1 MKRGLFVTFEGSEG
15 CGKSTQIRH
24 LAAWLERRG
33 KECVTTREPG
43 GTPAGDEIRHL
54 LQHAPQGHGL
64 VPEAELLLFAASR
77 AQLVREL
84 VLPALETGKVVVSDR
99 FHDST
104 TVYQGVAR
112 KLIPATV
119 AAIALVLPAS
129 ALTIGSQSTNI
140 TRIDITPGETI
151 VLTADV
157 GGAVTTTGVTATV
170 GGVTQT
176 ATGWKWVVPRKDTR
190 PDTARTYLSL
200 YNPAFTLQPGKQ
212 YPLIVLVT
220 VPAGTTP
227 GVRYA
232 GVDVSATGSGRKANP
247 PALLVTEVNVL

>member
-24 LAAWLERRG
+24 LTEWLEKQG

-64 VPEAELLLFAASR
+64 LPEAELLLFAASR

-84 VLPALETGKVVVSDR
+84 ILPALQAGKVVVSDR

-112 KLIPATV
+112 KLAPATV
-119 AAIALVLPAS
+119 ASINNFAIDSCLP
-129 ALTIGSQSTNI
+129 
-140 TRIDITPGETI
+140 DITFLLDMDAREAHGRIQRREQPADRMESEPLAFYEAVRDGYLRLAAAEPARFV
-151 VLTADV
+151 VLD
-157 GGAVTTTGVTATV
+157 ATL
-170 GGVTQT
+170 TEEDLARQI
-176 ATGWKWVVPRKDTR
+176 RKTLEEKFHGF
-190 PDTARTYLSL
+190 LS
-200 YNPAFTLQPGKQ
+200 
-212 YPLIVLVT
+212 
-220 VPAGTTP
+220 
-227 GVRYA
+227 R
-232 GVDVSATGSGRKANP
+232 
-247 PALLVTEVNVL
+247 